1 MRSMRTLVLSAAAA
15 ALTGG
20 VLAVPAPSQ
29 AALTTT
35 SFGMFANGF
44 GTRVTGGSLPANS
57 GDLGYQTVGCT
68 RKAGHD
74 VSNNTAGAKVPGLGN
89 IGVTKTRQRTIKS
102 GKTVKVISEHKVA
115 DVVLNKSPLGKVT
128 IEGLSSVSQAWWDGS
143 KFKADSKAKIAHVIL
158 DPAGPGQKIDLPIP
172 GNDRPLVIPGIA
184 TIGLGNTTE
193 RTSANGAMSYA
204 NGIYIKLHGTDS
216 EVIVGR
222 SRADI
227 NSKVYSGVFGGFGA
241 AVDASVLGGTVEVGK
256 NPLTNVTCTGTGGK
270 ELTKSLAGVPLGDA
284 GNLVNVKGLSSGQ
297 RSSQTKTSASG
308 YAFGE
313 VANVNIG
320 DGAIR
325 IEAIRAQANA
335 KYTKG
340 KGTSVSTS
348 GTKFGD
354 IYINDQKVSLAQLGS
369 ALSRVDIPGLLKIE
383 TNVVTNRSKK
393 LIEVVALRLTLLDAT
408 EGTKTHVNIGHAR
421 FAVNPDK

>member
-1 MRSMRTLVLSAAAA
+1 MRSMRTFALSAAAA

-20 VLAVPAPSQ
+20 ILAVPAPSQ

-44 GTRVTGGSLPANS
+44 GTRVTGGNIPANS
-57 GDLGYQTVGCT
+57 GDLGYKTLGCT

-74 VSNNTAGAKVPGLGN
+74 VSNDTAGAKVPRVGK
-89 IGVTKTRQRTIKS
+89 IGVTSTRQRTIKS
-102 GKTVKVISEHKVA
+102 GKMVKVISDHKIA
-115 DVVLNKSPLGKVT
+115 DVVLTNSPLGKVT
-128 IEGLSSVSQAWWDGS
+128 IEGLSSRSQAWWDGS
-143 KFKADSKAKIAHVIL
+143 KFKADSKANIAHIIL
-158 DPAGPGQKIDLPIP
+158 DPAGPGRTIDLPIP
-172 GNDRPLVIPGIA
+172 GSDRPLVIPGIA

-193 RTSANGAMSYA
+193 RTNADGAMSYA
-204 NGIYIKLHGTDS
+204 NGIWIKLHGTDS

-227 NSKVYSGVFGGFGA
+227 SRKATLGIFGGFGA
-241 AVDASVLGGTVEVGK
+241 SVDATALGGMVEVGK
-256 NPLTNVTCTGTGGK
+256 NPLTEVNCTGTKGK
-270 ELTKSLAGVPLGDA
+270 EVTKSVAGVPINDLIE
-284 GNLVNVKGLSSGQ
+284 VHGLRSGQ
-297 RSSQTKTSASG
+297 KSDQTSTVASG
-308 YAFGE
+308 YSYGE

-325 IEAIRAQANA
+325 IEALRAQANA
-335 KYTKG
+335 KYVKG
-340 KGTSVSTS
+340 KGTTVSTA

-354 IYINDQKVSLAQLGS
+354 IFINDRKVSLAQLGA
-369 ALSRVDIPGLLKIE
+369 ALSRVNIPGLLKIE

-421 FAVNPDK
+421 FAVNPDA

>member
-20 VLAVPAPSQ
+20 ILAVPAPSQ

-74 VSNNTAGAKVPGLGN
+74 VSNNTAGAKVPGLGK
-89 IGVTKTRQRTIKS
+89 IGATETRQRTVKS
-102 GKTVKVISEHKVA
+102 GKSVKVISDHKIA
-115 DVVLNKSPLGKVT
+115 NVVLKNSPLGKVT
-128 IEGLSSVSQAWWDGS
+128 VEGLTSRSQAWWDGS
-143 KFKADSKAKIAHVIL
+143 NFKADAKANIARIMF
-158 DPAGPGQKIDLPIP
+158 DPAGPGPKHELKIP
-172 GNDRPLVIPGIA
+172 GRDKPLIIPGIA

-193 RTSANGAMSYA
+193 RTKADGAMSYA
-204 NGIYIKLHGTDS
+204 NGVYIKLHGSDS

-227 NSKVYSGVFGGFGA
+227 GSKVYSGIFGGFGD
-241 AVDASVLGGTVEVGK
+241 AVDASALGGAVEVGK
-256 NPLTNVTCTGTGGK
+256 NPLTNVTCTGTKGK

-284 GNLVNVKGLSSGQ
+284 GSILDVKGLSSGQ
-297 RSSQTKTSASG
+297 RSSQTKSSATG
-308 YAFGE
+308 YSFGE

-335 KYTKG
+335 KFVKG
-340 KGTSVSTS
+340 SGTSTSTS

-354 IYINDQKVSLAQLGS
+354 IYIQDRKVSLAQLGS
-369 ALSRVDIPGLLKIE
+369 ALSRVDIPGLAKIE

-393 LIEVVALRLTLLDAT
+393 LVEVVALRLTLLDAT
-408 EGTKTHVNIGHAR
+408 DGTKSTVNIGHAR
-421 FAVNPDK
+421 FAVNPDA

>member
-29 AALTTT
+29 AALTET

-44 GTRVTGGSLPANS
+44 GTRVTGGKLPANS

-74 VSNNTAGAKVPGLGN
+74 VSNNTAGAKVPGLGK
-89 IGVTKTRQRTIKS
+89 IGATETRQRTIKS
-102 GKTVKVISEHKVA
+102 GKTVKVVSDHKIA
-115 DVVLNKSPLGKVT
+115 NVVLNNSKLGKVT
-128 IEGLSSVSQAWWDGS
+128 VEGLSSRSQAWWDGAG
-143 KFKADSKAKIAHVIL
+143 FKADATSDIARVIF
-158 DPAGPGQKIDLPIP
+158 DPAGPGPKHELKVP
-172 GNDRPLVIPGIA
+172 GRDKPLIIPGIA
-184 TIGLGNTTE
+184 PIGLGNTTE
-193 RTSANGAMSYA
+193 RTKSDGAMSYA
-204 NGIYIKLHGTDS
+204 NGIYIKLHGSDS

-227 NSKVYSGVFGGFGA
+227 NGKVFSGVFGGFGA
-241 AVDASVLGGTVEVGK
+241 AVDASALGGKVEVGK
-256 NPLTNVTCTGTGGK
+256 NPLTNVVCTGTKGK
-270 ELTKSLAGVPLGDA
+270 ELSKSLAGVPLGDA
-284 GNLVNVKGLSSGQ
+284 GSIVKVKGLSSGQ
-297 RSSQTKTSASG
+297 RSSQTKTSATG
-308 YAFGE
+308 YSYGE

-320 DGAIR
+320 KGAIR
-325 IEAIRAQANA
+325 VEAIRAQANA

-340 KGTSVSTS
+340 KGTSTSTS

-354 IYINDQKVSLAQLGS
+354 IYIQDKKVSLEQLRT

-408 EGTKTHVNIGHAR
+408 EGTKSYVNIGHAR
-421 FAVNPDK
+421 FAVNPDR